1 MKLILSSCD
10 FRNEKSA
17 QEIINNL
24 GKPIGQ
30 CRLLFF
36 PNEKATYE
44 KIHSRKYCDRMEEFG
59 FNKENVYVF
68 DYFNPDLFLGLDI
81 DTIYISGGNTFLTLQ
96 RIRDA
101 RFDKEIVRYVRS
113 GVTYIGGSAGAHIAS
128 MNIEHVAAFDPL
140 PDGFTDFRGLGLFN
154 GIFVCHFTEAR
165 KPLFDKLKTESKY
178 PVYALTDEDSIII

>member
-1 MKLILSSCD
+1 
-10 FRNEKSA
+10 
-17 QEIINNL
+17 
-24 GKPIGQ
+24 
-30 CRLLFF
+30 
-36 PNEKATYE
+36 
-44 KIHSRKYCDRMEEFG
+44 MEEFG
-59 FNKENVYVF
+59 FNQENVYVF
-68 DYFNPDLFLGLDI
+68 DYFNPDLFLGLEI

-154 GIFVCHFTEAR
+154 GIFVCHYTDAR
-165 KPLFDKLKTESKY
+165 QSLYDKLKVKSKY
-178 PVYALTDEDSIII
+178 PVYALSDDESILVNN